1 MKRPRPTLR
10 PHTAPHVVKARESAS
25 SRAAPKPKDLGKLL
39 LEQFSTGATSAVK
52 VQQSAHSAMDWLARH
67 GGRVTDS
74 HDMVSQLSKVGT
86 AGKFPNNAERDTH
99 RLVHRLGSS
108 LAAFIEMKEV
118 RMYDPS
124 SMEESVQKLPMI
136 LPHQLCLA
144 LWKRGEDVF
153 RRCLFGNLTDQE
165 VEQFWNHVAEKCS
178 WFAIHPAAQ
187 WPTRGR
193 IASVGSYGDEV
204 QAYRNS
210 ECGVISVLGWVSE
223 LSYLNT
229 PLMRYFACAVWSEH
243 HEGPNTYNDA
253 IGHMVESFRSLL
265 DCRNKWPWSE
275 SYLIAFTCAQG
286 DLKWLTDRMN
296 GFHNFRANEFCSRC
310 FCKKNAPDVLATL
323 PNFSSNPDQFGN
335 QDQS

>member
-1 MKRPRPTLR
+1 
-10 PHTAPHVVKARESAS
+10 
-25 SRAAPKPKDLGKLL
+25 
-39 LEQFSTGATSAVK
+39 
-52 VQQSAHSAMDWLARH
+52 
-67 GGRVTDS
+67 
-74 HDMVSQLSKVGT
+74 
-86 AGKFPNNAERDTH
+86 
-99 RLVHRLGSS
+99 
-108 LAAFIEMKEV
+108 
-118 RMYDPS
+118 MYDPS

-144 LWKRGEDVF
+144 LWKRGENVF
-153 RRCLFGNLTDQE
+153 RRCLFGNLNDQE
-165 VEQFWNHVAEKCS
+165 VEQFWNHVADKCS
-178 WFAIHPAAQ
+178 WFASHPAAQ

-210 ECGVISVLGWVSE
+210 ECGVVSVLGWVSE
-223 LSYLNT
+223 FSYLNT

-243 HEGPNTYNDA
+243 HEGPNTYKDA

-265 DCRNKWPWSE
+265 DCRNRWPWSE

-296 GFHNFRANEFCSRC
+296 GFHNFRANDFCSRC
-310 FCKKNAPDVLATL
+310 FCQKSAPDVFATL

-335 QDQS
+335 RDYAGVDLAQRFSPLFQLPLAIDRVQHDVAHSQLLGTGKATNGAFEKPFYMYVFLILC